1 MPGTHGTGNREIKGV
16 IFDMDNTLFDF
27 IEAKL
32 SACNAIVDSLGA
44 GDPEDIF
51 GYFLSGVHDFEDWR
65 NIEDYLKDNEIYSK
79 EMFYNCCT
87 IYEDIKLQSIQAY
100 PGVEET
106 LSTLQDMG
114 LALAIVT
121 DAHTKN
127 ATQRLQKLHLLDSF
141 DALLITDIAGAKKPA
156 PEIFYHALNTL
167 ELLPEQTIFVG
178 DSLRR
183 DIEPAQ
189 KIGMITA
196 HAAYGDRNFF
206 EDRTWRSN
214 HVLNSISDVIVL
226 AQYDEMIQKVPV
238 NNCAMGLM

>member
-1 MPGTHGTGNREIKGV
+1 MPGTHGTGNREKKGV

-32 SACNAIVDSLGA
+32 SACNAIVDCLGA

-51 GYFLSGVHDFEDWR
+51 GYFLRGVHDFEDWR
-65 NIEDYLKDNEIYSK
+65 NIKDYLNDNELYSK
-79 EMFYNCCT
+79 EMFHNCCT

-127 ATQRLQKLHLLDSF
+127 ATQRLQRLQLLDSF
-141 DALLITDIAGAKKPA
+141 DALVTTDIAGAKKPA

-206 EDRTWRSN
+206 EDRTWRPN
-214 HVLNSISDVIVL
+214 HVLKSISDVIVL
-226 AQYDEMIQKVPV
+226 ACADEMIKKVPV

>member
-1 MPGTHGTGNREIKGV
+1 
-16 IFDMDNTLFDF
+16 
-27 IEAKL
+27 
-32 SACNAIVDSLGA
+32 
-44 GDPEDIF
+44 
-51 GYFLSGVHDFEDWR
+51 
-65 NIEDYLKDNEIYSK
+65 
-79 EMFYNCCT
+79 
-87 IYEDIKLQSIQAY
+87 
-100 PGVEET
+100 
-106 LSTLQDMG
+106 MG
-114 LALAIVT
+114 LSLAIVT

-141 DALLITDIAGAKKPA
+141 DALVTTDITGTKKPA

-206 EDRTWRSN
+206 EDRTWQPD
-214 HVLNSISDVIVL
+214 HVLKSISDVIVL
-226 AQYDEMIQKVPV
+226 AQHNETKKKVPV